1 MSLNYVS
8 HPLIKENV
16 VEDRLYQRNIVNVA
30 TKENTL
36 VILPTALGKTVVAA
50 LVAVEVL
57 LNNKSKKI
65 LMMAPTRPLVLQ
77 HRETFKRIIN
87 LPENHFIAITGK
99 TTQEKRV
106 KIWNSDSKFY
116 FATPQIV
123 KNDVSNGILNLK
135 DFALLIFDES
145 HRAVKDYAYTEV
157 AKQYTKQCDYPL
169 ILALTASPGSDQER
183 IKMVCDSLLI
193 ERIEYKTEEDPDV
206 KPYINPINIEV
217 KQVSLP
223 AEYQLVSAIIKGML
237 NEKLRWL
244 RENNFLKVVV
254 SKTTRK
260 DLIELGEDLRKLLA
274 SSSNLGIA
282 YQALAYQSAALTLFH
297 MLEILETQ
305 GMYTLRSFLIR
316 IENDDKKSHNL
327 IMKDIRY
334 AEIVKL
340 VFSDPPI
347 EHPKVE
353 LLKRIVEEQLTRN
366 KNSRI
371 LVFTQYR
378 DTVTH
383 LVEVLKKVND
393 VRVERF
399 VGQASKTGDEGLS
412 QEKQVEIIED
422 FRKGNLNVLIS
433 TSVGEEGLDIP
444 EVDLVVFYEPIPS
457 EIRYIQRRGRTGRK
471 SPGKVIV
478 LSTTGTT
485 DVAYFFSSYKKVKKM
500 KRIIEQLNLTLQS
513 SKRSKLSYFVDKM
526 TQEDI
531 IALQSS
537 NLEQEDVKKDVKE
550 ARIVEDIKAN
560 KRQLSTAKKLIYREV
575 LKSGS
580 RGLKI
585 DEIKDKLEEEDI
597 GKEVV
602 EKAVNSLKKGG
613 ILKKYDDILK
623 VPYKRIPN
631 ARLLN
636 IEVEKVLEGHAI
648 VIVNDRWY
656 AKLYSEDYE
665 GPRYLIKKGSSF
677 KALGELYKSN
687 NSLCVKVRYIIQ
699 ENNG

>member
-1 MSLNYVS
+1 MGLSYVV
-8 HPLIKENV
+8 HPLIREGT

-36 VILPTALGKTVVAA
+36 VILPTALGKTVIAA

-77 HRETFKRIIN
+77 HEETFRKIIN

-99 TTQEKRV
+99 TTREKRT
-106 KIWNSDSKFY
+106 KLWNSSSKFY

-123 KNDVSNGILNLK
+123 KNDVATGILNLK

-169 ILALTASPGSDQER
+169 ILALTASPGSSQER

-206 KPYINPINIEV
+206 KPYINPISIEV

-223 AEYQLVSAIIKGML
+223 AEYQLISALIKGML
-237 NEKLRWL
+237 SEKLKWL
-244 RENNFLKVVV
+244 KENNFLKVAV
-254 SKTTRK
+254 SRATKK
-260 DLIELGEDLRKLLA
+260 DLIELGEELRKLLA
-274 SSSNLGIA
+274 SNSNLGVI

-305 GMYTLRSFLIR
+305 GMYTLRPFLIR
-316 IENDDKKSHNL
+316 VESDDKKSHNL
-327 IMKDIRY
+327 IMKDARY
-334 AEIVKL
+334 AEVVKL

-353 LLKRIVEEQLTRN
+353 LLKKVIEEQLMKN

-371 LVFTQYR
+371 LIFTQYR

-383 LVEVLKKVND
+383 LVEVLKKID
-393 VRVERF
+393 GVRVERF
-399 VGQASKTGDEGLS
+399 VGQASKAGDEGLS

-471 SPGKVIV
+471 SPGKVVV
-478 LSTTGTT
+478 LSTSGTA

-500 KRIIEQLNLTLQS
+500 KKIIEQLNLTLQR
-513 SKRSKLSYFVDKM
+513 SKRSKLSYFIDKM

-531 IALQSS
+531 LALQNS
-537 NLEQEDVKKDVKE
+537 NSKQEEVKE
-550 ARIVEDIKAN
+550 SIEETEIEDEKAN
-560 KRQLSTAKKLIYREV
+560 KKQLSTAKKLVYREV
-575 LKSGS
+575 LRSGAS
-580 RGLKI
+580 GISI
-585 DEIKDKLEEEDI
+585 DKIKDKLEEE
-597 GKEVV
+597 GMSKEVV
-602 EKAVNSLKKGG
+602 EKVVKSLNKSG
-613 ILKKYDDILK
+613 ILKRYDDVVK
-623 VPYKRIPN
+623 VPYKNIPN
-631 ARLLN
+631 AKLFS

-648 VIVNDRWY
+648 VIVNDKWY
-656 AKLYSEDYE
+656 AKLYAEDYE

-677 KALGELYKSN
+677 KALGELYRSN
-687 NSLCVKVRYIIQ
+687 NSLCVKVRHVVQ
-699 ENNG
+699 ENNN

>member
-1 MSLNYVS
+1 
-8 HPLIKENV
+8 
-16 VEDRLYQRNIVNVA
+16 
-30 TKENTL
+30 
-36 VILPTALGKTVVAA
+36 
-50 LVAVEVL
+50 
-57 LNNKSKKI
+57 
-65 LMMAPTRPLVLQ
+65 VLQ
-77 HRETFKRIIN
+77 HEETFKKIIN
-87 LPENHFIAITGK
+87 LPENHFIDMTGK
-99 TTQEKRV
+99 ITQEKRS
-106 KIWNSDSKFY
+106 KIWNSNSKFY

-123 KNDVSNGILNLK
+123 KNDVATGILNLK

-157 AKQYTKQCDYPL
+157 AKQYAKQCDYPL
-169 ILALTASPGSDQER
+169 ILALTASPGSSQER

-193 ERIEYKTEEDPDV
+193 ERIEYKTEDDPDV

-223 AEYQLVSAIIKGML
+223 TEYQLISALIKGML
-237 NEKLRWL
+237 SEKLKWL
-244 RENNFLKVVV
+244 KENNFLKVAV
-254 SKTTRK
+254 SRATKK
-260 DLIELGEDLRKLLA
+260 DLIELGEELRKLLA
-274 SSSNLGIA
+274 SNSSLGIV
-282 YQALAYQSAALTLFH
+282 YQALAYQSATLTLFH

-305 GMYTLRSFLIR
+305 GMYTLRPFLIR
-316 IENDDKKSHNL
+316 VESDDKKSHNL
-327 IMKDIRY
+327 IMKDARY

-353 LLKRIVEEQLTRN
+353 LLKKVIEEQLTKN

-371 LVFTQYR
+371 LIFTQYR

-383 LVEVLKKVND
+383 LVEVLKKVNG

-399 VGQASKTGDEGLS
+399 VGQASKVGDEGLP
-412 QEKQVEIIED
+412 QERQVEIIED

-478 LSTTGTT
+478 LSTSGTA

-500 KRIIEQLNLTLQS
+500 KKIIEQLNLTLQR
-513 SKRSKLSYFVDKM
+513 SKRNKLSYFIDKM

-531 IALQSS
+531 LALQNS
-537 NLEQEDVKKDVKE
+537 NLKREEMKESIEESEIEDDTNKK
-550 ARIVEDIKAN
+550 
-560 KRQLSTAKKLIYREV
+560 QLSTAKKLIYREV
-575 LKSGS
+575 LRSGTS
-580 RGLKI
+580 GINI
-585 DEIKDKLEEEDI
+585 DKIKDKLEEE
-597 GKEVV
+597 GLNKEVA
-602 EKAVNSLKKGG
+602 EKVVKSLNKSG
-613 ILKKYDDILK
+613 ILKRHNDVVK
-623 VPYKRIPN
+623 VPYKNIPN
-631 ARLLN
+631 AKLFN

-648 VIVNDRWY
+648 VIVNDKWY
-656 AKLYSEDYE
+656 AKLYAEDYE

-677 KALGELYKSN
+677 KALGELYRSN
-687 NSLCVKVRYIIQ
+687 NSLCVKVRHVVQ
-699 ENNG
+699 ENNS

>member
-1 MSLNYVS
+1 
-8 HPLIKENV
+8 
-16 VEDRLYQRNIVNVA
+16 
-30 TKENTL
+30 
-36 VILPTALGKTVVAA
+36 
-50 LVAVEVL
+50 
-57 LNNKSKKI
+57 
-65 LMMAPTRPLVLQ
+65 
-77 HRETFKRIIN
+77 
-87 LPENHFIAITGK
+87 
-99 TTQEKRV
+99 
-106 KIWNSDSKFY
+106 
-116 FATPQIV
+116 
-123 KNDVSNGILNLK
+123 
-135 DFALLIFDES
+135 
-145 HRAVKDYAYTEV
+145 
-157 AKQYTKQCDYPL
+157 
-169 ILALTASPGSDQER
+169 
-183 IKMVCDSLLI
+183 
-193 ERIEYKTEEDPDV
+193 
-206 KPYINPINIEV
+206 
-217 KQVSLP
+217 
-223 AEYQLVSAIIKGML
+223 
-237 NEKLRWL
+237 
-244 RENNFLKVVV
+244 
-254 SKTTRK
+254 
-260 DLIELGEDLRKLLA
+260 
-274 SSSNLGIA
+274 
-282 YQALAYQSAALTLFH
+282 
-297 MLEILETQ
+297 
-305 GMYTLRSFLIR
+305 
-316 IENDDKKSHNL
+316 
-327 IMKDIRY
+327 
-334 AEIVKL
+334 
-340 VFSDPPI
+340 
-347 EHPKVE
+347 
-353 LLKRIVEEQLTRN
+353 
-366 KNSRI
+366 
-371 LVFTQYR
+371 
-378 DTVTH
+378 VTH

-399 VGQASKTGDEGLS
+399 VGQASKTGDEGLP

-550 ARIVEDIKAN
+550 ARIVGDIKAN